1 MDSNSKYLQPNWDAE
16 TERFS
21 RTKSYWRNNYQYYLM
36 LLPPMLFYIIFKYI
50 PMYGVLIAF
59 KDYNFMSGVF
69 KSPWVGLDVFK
80 EVFRD
85 KTFWN
90 AFWNTLRLNL
100 LQLIVGFPIPI
111 IFALFLNEIENK
123 VYKKVVQSISY
134 LPHFISWTIMYGFV
148 LIFVTKDTGLFNV
161 LLKSIGLPQI
171 NFLMEK
177 GWWLATYIFSG
188 IWKEV
193 GWSAI
198 IYLSALSAIDPE
210 LYEAAAID
218 GAGKFKCMWH
228 ITLPGIKN
236 TIIVLLIL
244 NIGKMLAIGFDQPY
258 MYGNAMVS
266 EVSTVLSTYVYEMG
280 LVRARFSF
288 TAAVG
293 LFQSVINL
301 ILLLGVDKF
310 AKMLGEDGLFGGVK
324 R

>member
-1 MDSNSKYLQPNWDAE
+1 VNSNLKYLYTDLDNESA
-16 TERFS
+16 RIN
-21 RTKSYWRNNYQYYLM
+21 RLKSYWRNNYQYYLM

-59 KDYNFMSGVF
+59 KDYNFMLGVF
-69 KSPWVGLDVFK
+69 KSPWVGLEVFK

-85 KTFWN
+85 NTFWN
-90 AFWNTLRLNL
+90 ALWNTLRLNL
-100 LQLIVGFPIPI
+100 LQLLVGFPVPI
-111 IFALFLNEIENK
+111 IFALFLNEIDNK
-123 VYKKVVQSISY
+123 VYKRVVQSISY

-148 LIFVTKDTGLFNV
+148 LIFLTKDTGLFNI
-161 LLKSIGLPQI
+161 LFKSIGLPQI

-177 GWWLATYIFSG
+177 SWWLVTYILSG
-188 IWKEV
+188 IWKEL

-198 IYLSALSAIDPE
+198 IYLSALTAIDPQ

-236 TIIVLLIL
+236 TIIILLIL

-258 MYGNAMVS
+258 MYGNPMVS
-266 EVSTVLSTYVYEMG
+266 EISTVISTYVYEMG

-288 TAAVG
+288 TTAVG

-310 AKMLGEDGLFGGVK
+310 AKMLGEEGLFGGGK

>member
-1 MDSNSKYLQPNWDAE
+1 MNSNLKYLYTDLDNESA
-16 TERFS
+16 RIN
-21 RTKSYWRNNYQYYLM
+21 RLKSYWRNNYQYYLM

-59 KDYNFMSGVF
+59 KDYNFMLGVF
-69 KSPWVGLDVFK
+69 KSPWVGLEVFK

-85 KTFWN
+85 NTFWN
-90 AFWNTLRLNL
+90 ALWNTLRLNL
-100 LQLIVGFPIPI
+100 LQLLVGFPVPI
-111 IFALFLNEIENK
+111 IFALFLNEIDNK
-123 VYKKVVQSISY
+123 VYKRVVQSISY

-148 LIFVTKDTGLFNV
+148 LIFLTKDTGLFNI
-161 LLKSIGLPQI
+161 LFKSIGLPQI

-177 GWWLATYIFSG
+177 SWWLVTYILSG
-188 IWKEV
+188 IWKEL

-198 IYLSALSAIDPE
+198 IYLSALTAIDPQ

-236 TIIVLLIL
+236 TIIILLIL

-258 MYGNAMVS
+258 MYGNPMVS
-266 EVSTVLSTYVYEMG
+266 EISTVISTYVYEMG

-288 TAAVG
+288 TTAVG

-310 AKMLGEDGLFGGVK
+310 AKMLGEEGLFGGGK